1 VITSN
6 QYASSTR
13 MKAALF
19 LVLVGVASISALP
32 RAIRPHGWEK
42 IVGGEEATPH
52 EFPWIVDM
60 RRGGHYCG
68 GSIISEEWVM
78 TAAHCSTAAP
88 SNYEL
93 VAGDHHI
100 GQTEGTE
107 QRRQVVRIIRHPR
120 YGNTNIQYEND
131 IALMKVDTPFQ
142 FNQYVQPAPI
152 PDMTFEPTE
161 RAVVAGWGALTEGG
175 GSPVVLYKVEVPVV
189 SDTSCAGSYGA
200 GSIADSMICAGEG
213 GKDSCQGDSGGPMMC
228 ERNGVN
234 YLCGIVSWGLGCA
247 RPGYPGVYTE
257 VSYFD
262 EWAQEAILPPAES
275 NETWVEQREGC
286 GGVLSGSSGYISYK
300 LDQSYNQ
307 NERCIWTI
315 KAEDRESV
323 RIRVRTSGLDP
334 LASIS
339 VTELDYE
346 GATTTNTHLVGDL
359 DSHVFNGPVIFLTF
373 QSGSGSGSGF
383 DLEFYGTSYGGAT
396 GLIHDH
402 LHNNALSGSQN
413 FPVGGG
419 SYSDNAFGTFVVNP
433 SGASQVSLRVTRLD
447 IEGGSC
453 SYDWISVYNY
463 ANGRFTNLSGKICGN
478 SPPTTTFVGTEG
490 ILVIFFASDSSITQT
505 GFTYE
510 YTS

>member
-1 VITSN
+1 
-6 QYASSTR
+6 
-13 MKAALF
+13 MKVALF

-32 RAIRPHGWEK
+32 RAIMPHGWEK

-93 VAGDHHI
+93 VAGDHYI

-107 QRRQVVRIIRHPR
+107 QRRQVTRIIRHPL
-120 YGNTNIQYEND
+120 YENTAIQYEND
-131 IALMKVDTPFQ
+131 IALMKVEPPFQ
-142 FNQYVQPAPI
+142 FNQYVQPASV
-152 PDMTFEPTE
+152 PDISFAPTE

-175 GSPVVLYKVEVPVV
+175 GSPVVLYKVDVPVV
-189 SDTSCAGSYGA
+189 TDASCSTSYGS

-228 ERNGVN
+228 ERGGVN

-262 EWAQEAILPPAES
+262 QWAQEAIVPPAES

-286 GGVLSGSSGYISYK
+286 GGVLSGSSGYIAYK
-300 LDQSYNQ
+300 VGQFYNP
-307 NERCIWTI
+307 NERCVWTI
-315 KAEDRESV
+315 KAEDRESI
-323 RIRVRTSGLDP
+323 RLRVRTSGLDSSAT
-334 LASIS
+334 LT

-346 GATTTNTHLVGDL
+346 GATTTRTVALADL
-359 DSHVFNGPVIFLTF
+359 EDHIVSGPVVFVVFST
-373 QSGSGSGSGF
+373 GSASFGSGF

-396 GLIHDH
+396 GLAHDH
-402 LHNNALSGSQN
+402 IHNNAASGTQN
-413 FPVGGG
+413 FPVDGGQ
-419 SYSDNAFGTFVVNP
+419 YKDNAFGTFVVNP
-433 SGASQVSLRVTRLD
+433 ANARQASLTITRLD
-447 IEGGSC
+447 IESSATC
-453 SYDWISVYNY
+453 AYDWITVYTY
-463 ANGRFTNLSGKICGN
+463 ANGEFSPLSAKICGS
-478 SPPTTTFVGTEG
+478 SPPTTQFVGDEG
-490 ILVIFFASDSSITQT
+490 LLLIFFRTDSSVTQT
-505 GFTYE
+505 GFAYS
-510 YTS
+510 YSGQ